1 MFLSNKSIV
10 GLNYLANVRFSAAS
24 ETNVP
29 KSPKNRTYLLG
40 PVPAC
45 KYISIYMNN
54 HMISSIF
61 TCNYLGLKVF
71 KTLVLI
77 LVRGLHSWLSK
88 ITTMMMHHVSV
99 SILRQITKIIT
110 Q

>member
-45 KYISIYMNN
+45 KYISIWPAEQPYDFK
-54 HMISSIF
+54 HL
-61 TCNYLGLKVF
+61 YL
-71 KTLVLI
+71 
-77 LVRGLHSWLSK
+77 
-88 ITTMMMHHVSV
+88 
-99 SILRQITKIIT
+99 
-110 Q
+110 